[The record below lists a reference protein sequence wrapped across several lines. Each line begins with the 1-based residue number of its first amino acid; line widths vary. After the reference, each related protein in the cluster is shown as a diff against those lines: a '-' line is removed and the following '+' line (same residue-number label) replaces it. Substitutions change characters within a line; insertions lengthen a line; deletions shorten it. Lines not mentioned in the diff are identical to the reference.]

1 MDNKLKHKKTLYVE
15 FKSLLKPW
23 KFYTTAGRDGRD
35 IFQVWKGE
43 SHHDP
48 ERLANGRSPLNIIAS
63 DGTHTRLTDVAT

>member
-1 MDNKLKHKKTLYVE
+1 MLSLKVYSSPGNFTR
-15 FKSLLKPW
+15 
-23 KFYTTAGRDGRD
+23 RDGRD